1 MTGQKTRPKTAY
13 ANNVSRKVYVL
24 NHNIINDPQSLSNIP
39 TYSSN
44 QILSTNNMNLNS
56 GTKSSNS
63 RPQTAG
69 QHNAKSKALIS
80 ASDFK
85 PSITCS
91 NKLYLG
97 QNSILLNTDEIKNY
111 RIKSA
116 FPKRSN
122 TKDVNSFCN
131 DI

>member
-1 MTGQKTRPKTAY
+1 MGTRPKTAY
-13 ANNVSRKVYVL
+13 TNNVSRKVYVL
-24 NHNIINDPQSLSNIP
+24 NHNIIQDPQSLSNIP

-44 QILSTNNMNLNS
+44 QILSTNNMNLNLNS
-56 GTKSSNS
+56 ATKSRDSG
-63 RPQTAG
+63 PQTAG
-69 QHNAKSKALIS
+69 QHNAKSKALIP
-80 ASDFK
+80 ASDYK
-85 PSITCS
+85 QNIPGSAV
-91 NKLYLG
+91 KYQG
-97 QNSILLNTDEIKNY
+97 QNSMLLNTDEIKNY